1 MKNFAD
7 EILAK
12 IDAEIE
18 SIGFNNDITMNDALH
33 MIEYIIPL
41 YDQLRKFI
49 VDYNFLSIEDEIY
62 FFKEL
67 KPNILG
73 RYLYFNK
80 VYKIESQC
88 PNGSN
93 EVIKEYLNNELGG
106 LTYFFRRNLDFTNIT
121 VLNQP
126 YMMLTTLF
134 VEKQIFVCV
143 AIVSNVIEILCFQQ
157 DTIIK
162 LPKYWLMKCFKSI

>member
-80 VYKIESQC
+80 VYKIES
-88 PNGSN
+88 
-93 EVIKEYLNNELGG
+93 
-106 LTYFFRRNLDFTNIT
+106 
-121 VLNQP
+121 
-126 YMMLTTLF
+126 
-134 VEKQIFVCV
+134 
-143 AIVSNVIEILCFQQ
+143 
-157 DTIIK
+157 
-162 LPKYWLMKCFKSI
+162 